1 MKKFNTSIN
10 RDSITEPLIIN
21 QKSDNRL
28 TQRFLRQT
36 TTAASKDQDENELL
50 VADKN
55 GQPEAVPVKKDWD
68 ELTDLKSNVLS
79 NFMSKPTQF
88 KITRDQSKILVIIQD
103 KDNKDK
109 QIKKATLKVYS
120 LPDFGNEL
128 GSFDLPLE
136 ETKDGII
143 WYKYMEISDDNQ
155 FIVFGHKN
163 KLIIQTASSLFPQV
177 FEDDEEEK
185 FERTEINL
193 EKITGNCGVRFTE
206 KNELI
211 FVEVTENQVI
221 VKQTNQLSKK
231 DDFSINL
238 NEECK
243 IDSRT

>member
-10 RDSITEPLIIN
+10 RDSVIEPLIVN
-21 QKSDNRL
+21 QQRDTRL
-28 TQRFLRQT
+28 TQRSWRQAT
-36 TTAASKDQDENELL
+36 IAASKDQDENELL
-50 VADKN
+50 LADKN
-55 GQPEAVPVKKDWD
+55 GKPEAVPVKKDWD

-109 QIKKATLKVYS
+109 QLRKATLKVYS

-136 ETKDGII
+136 ETKVV

-163 KLIIQTASSLFPQV
+163 KLIIQTANSLFPQV
-177 FEDDEEEK
+177 FEENEEAK
-185 FERTEINL
+185 FEKTVIDL
-193 EKITGNCGVRFTE
+193 EKVSGNCGVRFTE
-206 KNELI
+206 
-211 FVEVTENQVI
+211 
-221 VKQTNQLSKK
+221 
-231 DDFSINL
+231 
-238 NEECK
+238 
-243 IDSRT
+243 